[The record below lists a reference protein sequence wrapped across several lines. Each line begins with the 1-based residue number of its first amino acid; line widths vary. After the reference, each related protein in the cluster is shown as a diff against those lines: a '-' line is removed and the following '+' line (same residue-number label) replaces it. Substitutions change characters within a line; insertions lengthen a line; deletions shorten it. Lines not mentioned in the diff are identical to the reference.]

1 MQSAAYYA
9 GLLNLPQIRAALDVI
24 AWSEGADY
32 NTLYGGGTFSNYA
45 AHPSGAITAGGY
57 TSTAA
62 GRYQFLS
69 STWNSL
75 SALGLPDFSPQS
87 QDIGAIALMDRRGV
101 LGDVLNGDFQS
112 AVTSGGLG
120 KEWASFPYS
129 PYGQSNHS
137 LSQVLNYYNGALG
150 VYNAGADFVPA
161 TTPTDNGSTDATD
174 YISTDYGS
182 GSVPFVDPNA
192 GQNNYLWWIVGGL
205 AFLIFTDSI

>member
-9 GLLNLPQIRAALDVI
+9 GLLSLPQIRAALDVI

-32 NTLYGGGTFSNYA
+32 NTLYGGGTFSSYA
-45 AHPSGAITAGGY
+45 QHPDRSITAGNY

-62 GRYQFLS
+62 GRYQFLFNTWSGLRS
-69 STWNSL
+69 S
-75 SALGLPDFSPQS
+75 LGLPDFSPQS
-87 QDIGAIALMDRRGV
+87 QDIGAVALMDRRGV
-101 LGDVLNGDFQS
+101 LDDVLNGDFQS

-150 VYNAGADFVPA
+150 VYGGSADFVP
-161 TTPTDNGSTDATD
+161 D
-174 YISTDYGS
+174 S
-182 GSVPFVDPNA
+182 GNNVSIDPNVNQANWLPWALA
-192 GQNNYLWWIVGGL
+192 GV
-205 AFLIFTDSI
+205 AFLILTDSI